1 MKYCIDILFKRLKV
15 DLYTQDWDRYSLGHL
30 HRNYMFVTIHI
41 WSVEAFDNSK
51 SANCTCANF
60 LMPGN
65 KCLKPY
71 RETHIVIPEQESIEH
86 LYLLQLG

>member
-1 MKYCIDILFKRLKV
+1 
-15 DLYTQDWDRYSLGHL
+15 
-30 HRNYMFVTIHI
+30 MFVTIHI

-86 LYLLQLG
+86 PSTVRFAAGVTTQVCFL